1 MVSTDSVKRTAVAS
15 TVLGIKNPDG
25 VRSDEYTLRTTAPE
39 IPAVKRLT
47 SVATV
52 GFLNQHEI
60 WSSEVQHID
69 SNTN

>member
-1 MVSTDSVKRTAVAS
+1 MVSTDSVKITAVAS

-25 VRSDEYTLRTTAPE
+25 FRSNEYTLRMTAPE

-52 GFLNQHEI
+52 G
-60 WSSEVQHID
+60 S
-69 SNTN
+69 